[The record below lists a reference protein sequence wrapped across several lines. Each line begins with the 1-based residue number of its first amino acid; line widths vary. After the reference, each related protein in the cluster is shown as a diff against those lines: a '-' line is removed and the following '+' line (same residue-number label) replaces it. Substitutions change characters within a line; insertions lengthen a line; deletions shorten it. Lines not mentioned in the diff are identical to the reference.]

1 MGVYYPMWFEAKVK
15 HNFIEGPRHVLKQ
28 LELLR
33 LQPNKVQEIVMP
45 TVISSAWYS
54 HSEAVLQTLLCSED
68 EVERRFAV
76 QKVLGLREGRMTGDI
91 NVRPRIHAPFFNQNA
106 TKLVDLISWEDNV
119 FEPIFTCSLSPD
131 SIREFLDRAMEV
143 PYMPVHGQSME
154 RLVKQVTV
162 ACESVFGYE
171 ARDGF
176 IRARAASRLMI
187 PKNTTKKDFVRM
199 VGN

>member
-1 MGVYYPMWFEAKVK
+1 MVNAIRSGKISQDLVLMEIGPVYHARWLTTANRFLKLWISKHTFRGKDLANLKLIVGYIVGVYYPMWFEAKVK

-76 QKVLGLREGRMTGDI
+76 KKVLGLREGRMTGDT
-91 NVRPRIHAPFFNQNA
+91 NVRPA
-106 TKLVDLISWEDNV
+106 
-119 FEPIFTCSLSPD
+119 
-131 SIREFLDRAMEV
+131 IR
-143 PYMPVHGQSME
+143 H
-154 RLVKQVTV
+154 
-162 ACESVFGYE
+162 
-171 ARDGF
+171 F
-176 IRARAASRLMI
+176 INL
-187 PKNTTKKDFVRM
+187 
-199 VGN
+199 